1 MKKILIIALIP
12 FLLIGCKKRDLQIER
27 LAIGSENVVKST
39 SSIQI
44 TVNYTYV
51 SALKSVVGYVSQNS
65 DMSNATSANAT
76 VSANQFVVSF
86 DNLAYNTK
94 YYYCFDC
101 NNGVDIIKTDVQS
114 VTTDFP
120 GLIKSEFSVSDT
132 KKVYFSQGNLQYQ
145 ASTDTWRFADNQFII
160 VGSNNSNI
168 SSTYDG
174 WIDLFGWGTGDNP
187 TNSSI
192 ENNDYITFVEWGSN
206 AISNGGN
213 ASNLWRT
220 MTNDEWDYLFN
231 RRNTTSGIRFTQ
243 AEVNG
248 TLGVIVLPDNWDR
261 NLFTL
266 NNANTGAEYDS
277 NIVTLS
283 DWTDIF
289 EANGAVF
296 LPAGGM
302 REGTEVNLPG
312 MRGSY
317 WSATNYHGVGAYN
330 VYFLGGN
337 IYNPNTVGTY
347 MGNSVRL
354 VCEVEN

>member
-27 LAIGSENVVKST
+27 LVINSESIEKST
-39 SSIQI
+39 TSIQV
-44 TVNYTYV
+44 TVDYTYISV
-51 SALKSVVGYVSQNS
+51 LKGAVGYVSQNS
-65 DMSNATSANAT
+65 DMSNAISANAS
-76 VSANQFVVSF
+76 VSEKQFVVSF

-94 YYYCFDC
+94 YYYYFECD
-101 NNGVDIIKTDVQS
+101 NGVDIIKTEVKYA
-114 VTTDFP
+114 TTDFP
-120 GLIKSEFSVSDT
+120 GLIKSKYSVSDI
-132 KKVYFSQGNLQYQ
+132 KKVYFSQANLQYQ
-145 ASTDTWRFADNQFII
+145 ASTNTWRFADNQFVI

-168 SSTYDG
+168 SPTYDG

-192 ENNDYITFVEWGSN
+192 ENNDYITFVDWGSN

-220 MTNDEWDYLFN
+220 MTNTEWDYLFN
-231 RRNTTSGIRFTQ
+231 ERNTPSGIRFAQ

-248 TLGVIVLPDNWDR
+248 TLGVILLPDNWNS
-261 NLFTL
+261 NLFAL
-266 NNANTGAEYDS
+266 NNVNIGAEYDS
-277 NIVTLS
+277 NIITLS

-289 EANGAVF
+289 ETNGAVF
-296 LPAGGM
+296 LPAGGR
-302 REGTEVNLPG
+302 REGTVVDLPG

-317 WSATNYHGVGAYN
+317 WSSTNYHGVGAYN
-330 VYFLGGN
+330 VYFFGGY
-337 IYNPNTVGTY
+337 IYNPTTIGTY

-354 VCEVEN
+354 VSDVE